1 MIKLLKVS
9 AVVLGVSLMA
19 GCATTSDVA
28 ELQDNYEQLQ
38 ADLNTVKAQ
47 TATISTKADQ
57 AASDASDAAAN
68 AAAATAAA
76 NRAADTAAETN
87 QKLDRMLNKAMM
99 K

>member
-9 AVVLGVSLMA
+9 AIILGTSMMV
-19 GCATTSDVA
+19 GCANKDLQEDVDQLRSDVNS
-28 ELQDNYEQLQ
+28 L
-38 ADLNTVKAQ
+38 KAQ
-47 TATISTKADQ
+47 TTAISDKADQ
-57 AASDASDAAAN
+57 AARDANDASSN

-76 NRAADTAAETN
+76 NRAADSAAETN

>member
-9 AVVLGVSLMA
+9 AVALGVSLMA
-19 GCATTSDVA
+19 GCAATSDLA
-28 ELQDNYEQLQ
+28 DLQSNYDQLQ

-47 TATISTKADQ
+47 TAAVSTKADQ
-57 AASDASDAAAN
+57 AARDASAAAAN

>member
-9 AVVLGVSLMA
+9 AVILGTSLA
-19 GCATTSDVA
+19 IGCASTGDL
-28 ELQDNYEQLQ
+28 EKLQ
-38 ADLNTVKAQ
+38 ADVDSLQAQ
-47 TATISTKADQ
+47 TAAISAKADS
-57 AASDASDAAAN
+57 AANDASAAAAN

-76 NRAADTAAETN
+76 NRAADSAAETN

>member
-9 AVVLGVSLMA
+9 DVILCAILSV
-19 GCATTSDVA
+19 GCASTGDF
-28 ELQDNYEQLQ
+28 DKLQ
-38 ADLNTVKAQ
+38 ADVASLQAQ
-47 TATISTKADQ
+47 TAAISAKADK
-57 AASDASDAAAN
+57 AASDASAAAAN

-76 NRAADTAAETN
+76 NRAADSAAETN

>member
-9 AVVLGVSLMA
+9 ALVLGTSLVV
-19 GCATTSDVA
+19 GCASTGDL
-28 ELQDNYEQLQ
+28 EKIQ
-38 ADLNTVKAQ
+38 ADIDGLKAQ
-47 TATISTKADQ
+47 TAAISAKADS
-57 AASDASDAAAN
+57 AANDASAAAAN

-76 NRAADTAAETN
+76 NRAADSAAETN

>member
-9 AVVLGVSLMA
+9 AVALGVSLMA
-19 GCATTSDVA
+19 GCAATSDLA
-28 ELQDNYEQLQ
+28 DLQSNYDQLQ

-47 TATISTKADQ
+47 TAAVSTKADQ
-57 AASDASDAAAN
+57 AARDASAAAAN
-68 AAAATAAA
+68 AA

>member
-19 GCATTSDVA
+19 GCASSEITK
-28 ELQDNYEQLQ
+28 LQGDYDQLQ

-47 TATISTKADQ
+47 TAAISSKADQ
-57 AASDASDAAAN
+57 AARDASDAAAN
-68 AAAATAAA
+68 SAAATAAA
-76 NRAADTAAETN
+76 NRAADTAAQTN